1 MPSPYPVVTDDTV
14 LAALQAHVGES
25 LPRLSDYAPN
35 LISHMRYA
43 VDAAVRHLVDT
54 GALTRTPLI
63 PDPDATA
70 AYQRGLEAGRA
81 EQVTITLEVTS
92 GPTGYEVWRDALQ
105 LAIANINDGESLSL
119 EEMLSMAEWFHDRLK
134 AGPPQPSEPD
144 CPHCGAD
151 SSMDHNDD
159 CPNADDGRQADEDPT
174 DDEVDCVRC
183 GAPPGSRRAT

>member
-1 MPSPYPVVTDDTV
+1 MAGAAKIRVQVAFEYPEGWTERERDSERRHRERMATISADEEQAVMRGHRAGYDLGWKEGQAAVLAGLKMLQGEPVV
-14 LAALQAHVGES
+14 
-25 LPRLSDYAPN
+25 
-35 LISHMRYA
+35 
-43 VDAAVRHLVDT
+43 
-54 GALTRTPLI
+54 
-63 PDPDATA
+63 
-70 AYQRGLEAGRA
+70 
-81 EQVTITLEVTS
+81 
-92 GPTGYEVWRDALQ
+92 GPTDYEVWRDALQ

-159 CPNADDGRQADEDPT
+159 CPNADDVHQADEDPT

-183 GAPPGSRRAT
+183 GAPPGRHPDGCPTIAGP